1 MNWNSTLLYSRSEQD
16 HIEKHLCG
24 PHSESSGIR
33 LAFSVK
39 NKLKQ
44 STKLFLMKNHTI
56 VFVRHGESEWNH
68 LNLFTGWYDCGLSP
82 VGFEEA
88 RKAGKSLRE

>member
-1 MNWNSTLLYSRSEQD
+1 
-16 HIEKHLCG
+16 
-24 PHSESSGIR
+24 
-33 LAFSVK
+33 
-39 NKLKQ
+39 
-44 STKLFLMKNHTI
+44 MKKHTI

-88 RKAGKSLRE
+88 RKAGKSLRELVQI

>member
-1 MNWNSTLLYSRSEQD
+1 
-16 HIEKHLCG
+16 
-24 PHSESSGIR
+24 
-33 LAFSVK
+33 
-39 NKLKQ
+39 
-44 STKLFLMKNHTI
+44 MKKHTI

-88 RKAGKSLRE
+88 TKAGKSIRNDLIQIKYTEVLNFLLNNIEVKLVLNTRVKVL

>member
-1 MNWNSTLLYSRSEQD
+1 
-16 HIEKHLCG
+16 
-24 PHSESSGIR
+24 
-33 LAFSVK
+33 
-39 NKLKQ
+39 
-44 STKLFLMKNHTI
+44 MKKHTI

-88 RKAGKSLRE
+88 TKAGKSIRIDLIHINVNNNEVKLVLNALNFLSGHITWFKHDLTKT